1 MKRVDRVIQHIADSL
16 NDKDVLEVACGC
28 AEFSYAASNIAKTV
42 TCIDIDDTRIKLNIS
57 ERTNLKFQMLDA
69 TEMNFVDDL
78 FDTAVLYNAV
88 GHLEGIIE
96 KVLSECR
103 RVVKPNGDIYLI
115 SSFKMDKW
123 FLRDTL
129 LRRLHE
135 NVEIQEIEPFL
146 FVKIKNH

>member
-42 TCIDIDDTRIKLNIS
+42 TCIDLDDTRIKLNIA
-57 ERTNLKFQMLDA
+57 ERTNLKFQRLDA
-69 TEMNFVDDL
+69 TEMNFDDDL

-88 GHLEGIIE
+88 GHLEEIIDE
-96 KVLSECR
+96 ALSECR

-129 LRRLHE
+129 LRRLQE
-135 NVEIQEIEPFL
+135 NVEVQEIEPFL
-146 FVKIKNH
+146 FVKIRNH

>member
-1 MKRVDRVIQHIADSL
+1 MKRVERVIQHIADSL

-42 TCIDIDDTRIKLNIS
+42 TCIDLDDKRIKLNIA
-57 ERTNLKFQMLDA
+57 ERTNIKFQILDA
-69 TEMNFVDDL
+69 TNMSFDDDL

-88 GHLEGIIE
+88 GHLEEIIDE
-96 KVLSECR
+96 VLSECR

-123 FLRDTL
+123 FLRDML
-129 LRRLHE
+129 LRSLQE
-135 NVEIQEIEPFL
+135 NVEVQEIEPFL
-146 FVKIKNH
+146 FVKIRNH

>member
-1 MKRVDRVIQHIADSL
+1 MKRVERVIQHIADSL

-42 TCIDIDDTRIKLNIS
+42 TCIDLDDTRIKLNIA
-57 ERTNLKFQMLDA
+57 ERTNIKFQVMDA
-69 TEMNFVDDL
+69 TEMSFNDRL

-88 GHLEGIIE
+88 GHLEEIIDE
-96 KVLSECR
+96 VVSECQ
-103 RVVKPNGDIYLI
+103 RVVKPHGTIYLI

-146 FVKIKNH
+146 FVKISNH